1 MTSNPADE
9 RMHPVGDAPAWS
21 ESYYFNFV
29 DPDSEIAM
37 FTRMGFRPGNGWA
50 DGLHAVY
57 LGGDRVAFTY
67 GRRDI
72 GTDLSVYDDDLA
84 AGQLRLTCVEPFQH
98 WRIGYDGPAQD
109 IADAAV
115 LVERRK
121 LRPDGW
127 YRSVNLSME
136 IDFRAISGPH
146 YASEASEASEAS
158 DTSGGKRGHFEQ
170 TGSVSGEI
178 RIGDESYTVDGFGVR
193 DKSWGPR
200 DWGSGSG
207 GTGKSSGPATS
218 TPASPAPFVKWFS
231 MNFGADMA
239 LGGACVR
246 AADGVMRGAGWL
258 YRDGVTQDLPEVTIE
273 SDYRP
278 DSILHRAVRFHAR
291 AADGETLAIE
301 GEVLTVCPTKIPT
314 PGGATF
320 VNEGLARFHCAGMTG
335 YGISEHW
342 HAVRMEGS
350 SSD

>member
-1 MTSNPADE
+1 MTPDPADE

-29 DPDSEIAM
+29 DPDSQIAM
-37 FTRMGFRPGNGWA
+37 FTRMGFRPGSGWA

-72 GTDLSVYDDDLA
+72 GTDLGVYDDDLA

-98 WRIGYDGPAQD
+98 WRVGYDGPAQD

-115 LVERRK
+115 LLERSK
-121 LRPDGW
+121 QRPDGW
-127 YRSVNLSME
+127 FRPADLSME
-136 IDFRAISGPH
+136 VDFRGVSAPH
-146 YASEASEASEAS
+146 YAVQAS
-158 DTSGGKRGHFEQ
+158 DTSAGGRGHFEQ
-170 TGSVSGEI
+170 TGTVSGEI
-178 RIGDESYTVDGFGVR
+178 RIGEESYTVSGFGVR

-200 DWGSGSG
+200 DWGAGSG
-207 GTGKSSGPATS
+207 GAGRSSGPAPS
-218 TPASPAPFVKWFS
+218 TPSSPAPFVNWFS

-239 LGGACVR
+239 LGGACGRGADR
-246 AADGVMRGAGWL
+246 AMRGAGWL
-258 YRDGVTQDLPEVTIE
+258 YRDGVTQDLVEVTIE

-278 DSILHRAVRFHAR
+278 DSILHRAVRFIAR
-291 AADGETLAIE
+291 CADGEMLEID

-320 VNEGLARFHCAGMTG
+320 VNEGLVRFNCAGLPG

-342 HAVRMEGS
+342 HAVRHS
-350 SSD
+350 SGPAE

>member
-1 MTSNPADE
+1 MTADPADE

-72 GTDLSVYDDDLA
+72 GADLSAYDGDLA
-84 AGQLRLTCVEPFQH
+84 AGQLRLSCVEPFQH
-98 WRIGYDGPAQD
+98 WRVGYDGPAQD

-115 LVERRK
+115 LLERSK
-121 LRPDGW
+121 LRPEGW
-127 YRSVNLSME
+127 YRPAELSMD
-136 IDFRAISGPH
+136 IDFRGISTPH
-146 YASEASEASEAS
+146 YAMGAG
-158 DTSGGKRGHFEQ
+158 DGPRGHFEQ
-170 TGSVSGEI
+170 TGSASGEI
-178 RIGDESYTVDGFGVR
+178 RIGEESFTINGFGVR

-200 DWGSGSG
+200 DWGAGSG
-207 GTGKSSGPATS
+207 GAGKSAGPAPS
-218 TPASPAPFVKWFS
+218 TPASPVPFVNWFS
-231 MNFGADMA
+231 MNFGADLA
-239 LGGACVR
+239 LGGSCGL
-246 AADGVMRGAGWL
+246 AADGSMRGAGWL
-258 YRDGVTQDLPEVTIE
+258 YRDGVTQDLVEVSIE
-273 SDYRP
+273 SDYLSG
-278 DSILHRAVRFHAR
+278 SILHRAVRLRAT

-301 GEVLTVCPTKIPT
+301 GEVLTVCPTKIPM

-320 VNEGLARFHCAGMTG
+320 VNEGLVRFHCAGMTG

-342 HAVRMEGS
+342 HAVRHSEQNRDR